1 MDVIIVILLLGLAAG
16 YVLLHPFK
24 SAKLLAYLVG
34 AFLLGVLIL
43 CALYGLV
50 MIL

>member
-16 YVLLHPFK
+16 YVLLHPLK
-24 SAKLLAYLVG
+24 SAKLIIYLAG

-50 MIL
+50 MML

>member
-24 SAKLLAYLVG
+24 SAKLLMYLAG
-34 AFLLGVLIL
+34 AFLLGVGIL
-43 CALYGLV
+43 CVLYWAL
-50 MIL
+50 M

>member
-16 YVLLHPFK
+16 YFLLNPRN
-24 SAKLLAYLVG
+24 SEKLIIYLAG

-43 CALYGLV
+43 CALYGLL
-50 MIL
+50 MML